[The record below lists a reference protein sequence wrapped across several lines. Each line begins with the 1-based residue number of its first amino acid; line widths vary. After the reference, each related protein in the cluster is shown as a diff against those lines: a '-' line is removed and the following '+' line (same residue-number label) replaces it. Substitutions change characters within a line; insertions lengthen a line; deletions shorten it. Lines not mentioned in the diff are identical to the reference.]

1 MKFSNKSKEDTM
13 RKMLTAMMP
22 IVALAFLLLFM
33 AGCHARVVVR
43 TSASGHVS
51 GQAGE
56 TAKAHPVVQAQP
68 KNAQPTPPTNVT
80 PTPPTPVQPAFTP
93 TTGEGVTITQK
104 PCPNKAEELNGI
116 DDDCDGLVDEDW
128 VKSGPLQITLW
139 WSGGPDL
146 DLAVTDPQGN
156 VISVKK
162 KTSPSGGEMDKD
174 SRSACK
180 GGETIENVYWVKAP
194 PKGTYSISVNYY
206 SSCGQKANPPDIE
219 ANVGISYNGQF
230 VGPFKKVLKS
240 KEKATIVQFAL
251 E

>member
-1 MKFSNKSKEDTM
+1 MKKISKI
-13 RKMLTAMMP
+13 MLP
-22 IVALAFLLLFM
+22 VAVAALLVVFT
-33 AGCHARVVVR
+33 AGCHASVTVR
-43 TSASGHVS
+43 AATSAKP
-51 GQAGE
+51 
-56 TAKAHPVVQAQP
+56 AKSHPVVQAQP
-68 KNAQPTPPTNVT
+68 KTQPTAVT
-80 PTPPTPVQPAFTP
+80 PTPPTPVAPPQPPFSP
-93 TTGEGVTITQK
+93 TAGEGVTMVQN
-104 PCPNKAEELNGI
+104 PCPNKAEVLNGI

-146 DLAVTDPQGN
+146 DLSVTDPKGN

-162 KTSPSGGEMDKD
+162 KTSPTGGEMDKD

-180 GGETIENVYWVKAP
+180 GGETIENVYWVQAP
-194 PKGTYSISVNYY
+194 PKGTYSIGVNYY
-206 SSCGQKANPPDIE
+206 SSCGQKANPPDVE

-240 KEKATIVQFAL
+240 KENATIVQFAL